1 MNVNVFYATRGIM
14 TQIPH
19 PTSGYNE
26 LWRAGAYGS
35 LEDLAMLF
43 GNPRSHTG
51 GGYRR
56 AKNAV
61 RGCAACGMEKRRGE
75 GYTTSQWRA
84 GPGKAICVDC
94 CARRGVGGGGGGN
107 GCVEAREEE
116 GRSGGGVNV
125 KREGGTSVAGGKDG
139 RIVKG
144 QAKDGSARVRGR
156 KKKVGTGDNRDVN
169 VKDEHVGGGSPP
181 TLSEEALRAH
191 TDRHSSSGHHS
202 AKVKNEMERR
212 QYNCPQCPEEG
223 RGKFVFFKRVPSAKP
238 IVKCPQCKRVK
249 RGLCERLYPIPR
261 GEEKGYGEFCGN
273 LAICPLASIIDI
285 HFDLCFSPNAK
296 N

>member
-19 PTSGYNE
+19 PASGYNE

-94 CARRGVGGGGGGN
+94 CCARRGGVRGEEGEGGNGGGG
-107 GCVEAREEE
+107 EAREEG
-116 GRSGGGVNV
+116 GRSGGGVDV
-125 KREGGTSVAGGKDG
+125 KREGGTSAVTGGEKGG

-144 QAKDGSARVRGR
+144 KAKDGAARVRGR
-156 KKKVGTGDNRDVN
+156 KKNGGTGENNRDVN
-169 VKDEHVGGGSPP
+169 VKDEHFRGGSPP
-181 TLSEEALRAH
+181 ALSEEALRAH
-191 TDRHSSSGHHS
+191 TDRHSSSGHHYS

-212 QYNCPQCPEEG
+212 QYNCPHCPEEG

-249 RGLCERLYPIPR
+249 RGSCERLYPIPR
-261 GEEKGYGEFCGN
+261 GEEKGYGEFSS
-273 LAICPLASIIDI
+273 AI
-285 HFDLCFSPNAK
+285 
-296 N
+296 